1 MATRRRERGAST
13 APHTAKTAE
22 NLPTRANAIQRGRVR
37 RSDLASLCSW
47 LVALGLV
54 APARASAEEA
64 SASGSLGAGMFGTGA
79 AASAEL
85 GVDVSGEQY
94 ALGIGGRLRW
104 VADEGVRTRDWDEP
118 SEWATLVRY
127 LMYTRAPADPDGDSA
142 GGGVGVAAVMG
153 QLGGVSLGH
162 GALIQGYTT
171 GLDVDHARLG
181 AQMRVARGSLGLEGL
196 IDDVIAPRVAGV
208 RGSWQHEARNH
219 ALSAGVS
226 TAADFTAPRTVTAAG
241 MPMPMPRAMIENAF
255 LPMVAVDGSVGLYRQ
270 SPGDSP
276 GPDGQRRIAG
286 TLHAELAAISTVA
299 AGLHLG
305 LTLEAG
311 LGRARLWG
319 HGAVSV
325 GTAGYVPGWVG
336 PMYERD
342 RVQLGEAPGAA
353 SQLDRATAGGLGDI
367 HLGGRI
373 AAGGRHEHWGEVE
386 LAYAQRPG
394 LPDLATARLAAP
406 YFRDVQGALWG
417 AVETG
422 ETTRGQARV
431 LALELRARLPRGLFI
446 TAEAAR
452 LYRAA
457 DDMTA
462 PPGALAPWWLA
473 TLALGATIDLDRG
486 LNRRLDRGLDRGL
499 DRRLDR
505 READPALR

>member
-1 MATRRRERGAST
+1 
-13 APHTAKTAE
+13 
-22 NLPTRANAIQRGRVR
+22 LPTRANAIQRRRVR

-47 LVALGLV
+47 LVALS
-54 APARASAEEA
+54 APAAAMAQQA
-64 SASGSLGAGMFGTGA
+64 SASGSLGAGMFGSDA

-85 GVDVSGEQY
+85 GVDVAGERW

-127 LMYTRAPADPDGDSA
+127 LMYTRAPAGPDDNRDGD
-142 GGGVGVAAVMG
+142 GVGVAAVMG

-171 GLDVDHARLG
+171 GLDVDHRGLG
-181 AQMRVARGSLGLEGL
+181 AQVRVARGSLGFEGL

-208 RGSWQHEARNH
+208 RGSWQHEAQHH
-219 ALSAGVS
+219 ALAAGVS
-226 TAADFTAPRTVTAAG
+226 AAADFTAPRTVTAAG
-241 MPMPMPRAMIENAF
+241 MPVPTIMPMTKIDSAF
-255 LPMVAVDGSVGLYRQ
+255 LPMAALDGSAGLYDHSPGHSPGQ
-270 SPGDSP
+270 SPGASA
-276 GPDGQRRIAG
+276 DGARRIAG
-286 TLHAELAAISTVA
+286 TLHAELAAISTIA

-311 LGRARLWG
+311 LGATRLWG

-336 PMYERD
+336 PLYERD
-342 RVQLGEAPGAA
+342 RVQLGEAPGSA
-353 SQLDRATAGGLGDI
+353 SQLDRATAGGLG
-367 HLGGRI
+367 HVGSRV
-373 AAGGRHEHWGEVE
+373 AAGGRHELWGEVE
-386 LAYAQRPG
+386 LQYAQRPG
-394 LPDLATARLAAP
+394 LPGLATARLAAP

-417 AVETG
+417 AMETG
-422 ETTRGQARV
+422 EPGQTGEPGGPARV
-431 LALELRARLPRGLFI
+431 LALELRARLPRGLFV

-457 DDMTA
+457 DGMAA

-473 TLALGATIDLDRG
+473 TLALGASIDFDHPAAG
-486 LNRRLDRGLDRGL
+486 
-499 DRRLDR
+499 
-505 READPALR
+505 PALR